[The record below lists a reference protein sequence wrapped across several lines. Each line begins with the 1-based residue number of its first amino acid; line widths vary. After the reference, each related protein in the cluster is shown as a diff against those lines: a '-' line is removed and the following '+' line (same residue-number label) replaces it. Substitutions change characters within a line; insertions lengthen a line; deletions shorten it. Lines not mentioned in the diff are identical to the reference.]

1 MKITLAQQNYHI
13 GNLAY
18 NESKIVEGI
27 EYAKLCGSDL
37 VVFSELAVCGYPPQ
51 DLILFDAFIDE
62 CHKALMRIAT
72 HAKGIAVLVGVPRFN
87 PSETG
92 KRLLNSACFIQ
103 DGEIVS
109 YIDKTRL
116 PNYDIFDESR
126 YFEPAKQWQ
135 IVNVK
140 GIKMGVTICEDIWDD
155 IGGRV
160 YETDPLSNI
169 SSFQPDFIINLS
181 ASPFDYTHQYKRNE
195 TIRKVSQKYGCAVMY
210 CNSIGAHTNILFD
223 GDSRAFGKD
232 GSLVGSLPSFEEGYL
247 NVTMD
252 EKGNLSSDVTDN
264 DIQKNNFSL
273 HGFQPAWNID
283 LIHKALIT
291 GIKDYFGKMG
301 FSKAIL
307 GSSGGI
313 DSAVVLALAVEAL
326 GKDNVISLMMPSA
339 YSSEHSVADAKQLSE
354 NLGNENHLVPILDIH
369 NAFTSTLD
377 FQFRN
382 TQPGLAEEN
391 IQSRIRGNLLMAM
404 ANKRGAVLLNT
415 SNKSELATGYGTLY
429 GDMAGGISVLGDCY
443 KLQVYELA
451 KHINRN
457 EKIIPVNILTK
468 APSAELRP
476 DQKDTDSLPE
486 YDVLDP
492 ILFHYIERQIS
503 PSEIKNHIDA
513 PEWIDKIIR
522 MVNANE
528 YKRHQFCPILRI
540 SPKSLGSGRKMP
552 IVAKFPS

>member
-1 MKITLAQQNYHI
+1 
-13 GNLAY
+13 
-18 NESKIVEGI
+18 
-27 EYAKLCGSDL
+27 
-37 VVFSELAVCGYPPQ
+37 
-51 DLILFDAFIDE
+51 
-62 CHKALMRIAT
+62 
-72 HAKGIAVLVGVPRFN
+72 
-87 PSETG
+87 
-92 KRLLNSACFIQ
+92 
-103 DGEIVS
+103 
-109 YIDKTRL
+109 
-116 PNYDIFDESR
+116 
-126 YFEPAKQWQ
+126 
-135 IVNVK
+135 
-140 GIKMGVTICEDIWDD
+140 
-155 IGGRV
+155 
-160 YETDPLSNI
+160 
-169 SSFQPDFIINLS
+169 
-181 ASPFDYTHQYKRNE
+181 
-195 TIRKVSQKYGCAVMY
+195 
-210 CNSIGAHTNILFD
+210 
-223 GDSRAFGKD
+223 
-232 GSLVGSLPSFEEGYL
+232 
-247 NVTMD
+247 
-252 EKGNLSSDVTDN
+252 
-264 DIQKNNFSL
+264 
-273 HGFQPAWNID
+273 
-283 LIHKALIT
+283 
-291 GIKDYFGKMG
+291 MG

-492 ILFHYIERQIS
+492 ILFHYIEKQIS

-513 PEWIDKIIR
+513 PEWINNIIR

>member
-27 EYAKLCGSDL
+27 EYAKRCGSDL

-135 IVNVK
+135 ILNVK

-155 IGGRV
+155 IGGRL

-169 SSFQPDFIINLS
+169 SSFQPDLIINLS

-210 CNSIGAHTNILFD
+210 CNAIGAHTNILFD

-232 GSLVGSLPSFEEGYL
+232 GLLVGSLPSFEEGYL

-252 EKGNLSSDVTDN
+252 EKGNVSSDVTDN

-273 HGFQPAWNID
+273 HGFQPDWNID

-326 GKDNVISLMMPSA
+326 GKDNVISLMMPST

-354 NLGNENHLVPILDIH
+354 NLGNENHLVPILEIH

-457 EKIIPVNILTK
+457 EDIIPVNILTK

-492 ILFHYIERQIS
+492 ILFHYIEKQIS

>member
-135 IVNVK
+135 ILNVK

-155 IGGRV
+155 IGGRL

-169 SSFQPDFIINLS
+169 SSFQPDLIINLS
-181 ASPFDYTHQYKRNE
+181 A
-195 TIRKVSQKYGCAVMY
+195 
-210 CNSIGAHTNILFD
+210 NILFD

-264 DIQKNNFSL
+264 NIQKNNFSL
-273 HGFQPAWNID
+273 HGFQPDWNID
-283 LIHKALIT
+283 LIHKALII

-457 EKIIPVNILTK
+457 ENIIPVNILTK

>member
-135 IVNVK
+135 ILNVK

-155 IGGRV
+155 IGGRL

-210 CNSIGAHTNILFD
+210 CNAIGAHTNILFD

-252 EKGNLSSDVTDN
+252 EKGNLSSDITDN
-264 DIQKNNFSL
+264 NIQKNNFSL
-273 HGFQPAWNID
+273 HGFQPDWNID

-354 NLGNENHLVPILDIH
+354 NLGNENHLVPILEIH

-457 EKIIPVNILTK
+457 ENIIPVNILTK